1 MTTTASHEDLQLIDN
16 YDRPCQLTNEV
27 NKPCQLISD

>member
-1 MTTTASHEDLQLIDN
+1 MTRTASPEDRQLIDN

-27 NKPCQLISD
+27 DELFDET